1 MLLINAN
8 FRKAIGRTE
17 WRSFVAATVNA
28 FYFGPFNSINI
39 CAAILSGVV
48 FNVNRPRYMNY
59 GALGMVTGHEITH
72 GFDDQGSQRDGDGN
86 VVDWWQPETKE
97 KYRAKI
103 QCMIDQYGNYTVDIK
118 GKKIHLD
125 GILTQGEN
133 IADNGGVKDRFLL
146 SFLLNKN

>member
-1 MLLINAN
+1 MALW
-8 FRKAIGRTE
+8 G
-17 WRSFVAATVNA
+17 A
-28 FYFGPFNSINI
+28 FYGPEWNKIFIYGSF
-39 CAAILSGVV
+39 LSGVV
-48 FNVNRPRYMNY
+48 FNVKRPRYMNY
-59 GALGMVTGHEITH
+59 GAIGTFTGHEITH
-72 GFDDQGSQRDGDGN
+72 GFDDQGSQRDGEGN

-118 GKKIHLD
+118 GKKIHLN